1 MTTIKF
7 VDAIGREIVTTVN
20 RETTLM
26 ELAVAHNIEGVLA
39 ECGGAC
45 VCATCHCYLDAN
57 HSESLGEPAPIELMM
72 LDEVLNLKE
81 SSRLACQ
88 IDITSDLDGLVVTI
102 PPIA

>member
-7 VDAIGREIVTTVN
+7 VEASGREVVTTVD

-45 VCATCHCYLDAN
+45 VCATCHCYLEEN
-57 HSESLGEPAPIELMM
+57 HSESLGEPAPMELMM

-88 IDITSDLDGLVVTI
+88 VDITSDLDGLVVTI
-102 PPIA
+102 PPLA